1 MSKELKI
8 GLIATF
14 LIVLLIWGINF
25 LKGRNILAEKNQFHA
40 VYNEIGGLEE
50 ASPVYL
56 NGYEVGSVKD
66 IKLTNDNR
74 QNLVVTFILR
84 KNLKIPRRSKCI
96 IYNADLMG
104 TKAIKLDFSNSREY
118 FNSGDTIPGGLEPS
132 VTEQIY
138 TDIQPIKSKTQNL
151 LARLDSILQIF
162 DAQTQEDLIQ
172 SISDLQSTTQNL
184 KYTSENLNQLLG
196 KNNEKISNILTNAES
211 VTANLKKNNA
221 AISNSINNLSSLSD
235 SLKQANLN
243 TTIRHLEGTLANTD
257 SIIRGIQE
265 GRGSLGKLATD
276 DSLYIQLNQTTRN
289 LNELI
294 IDLRKNPGKYVNISV
309 FGKNK

>member
-1 MSKELKI
+1 
-8 GLIATF
+8 
-14 LIVLLIWGINF
+14 
-25 LKGRNILAEKNQFHA
+25 
-40 VYNEIGGLEE
+40 
-50 ASPVYL
+50 
-56 NGYEVGSVKD
+56 
-66 IKLTNDNR
+66 
-74 QNLVVTFILR
+74 
-84 KNLKIPRRSKCI
+84 
-96 IYNADLMG
+96 
-104 TKAIKLDFSNSREY
+104 
-118 FNSGDTIPGGLEPS
+118 
-132 VTEQIY
+132 
-138 TDIQPIKSKTQNL
+138 
-151 LARLDSILQIF
+151 
-162 DAQTQEDLIQ
+162 
-172 SISDLQSTTQNL
+172 LQSTTQNL